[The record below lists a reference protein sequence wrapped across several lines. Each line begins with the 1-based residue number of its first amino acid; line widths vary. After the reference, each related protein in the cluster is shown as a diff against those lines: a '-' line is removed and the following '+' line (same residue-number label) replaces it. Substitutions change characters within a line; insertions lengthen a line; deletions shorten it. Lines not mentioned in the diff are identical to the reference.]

1 MPRGVGAALLAVRR
15 ALFTVIPIREYPGD
29 RRSGRD
35 DRLGRVAC
43 RRAGPRPGAAPNAA
57 DLADGAYD
65 IAAQASAAWEAAVC
79 WDDEHARESL
89 AQVRAV

>member
-1 MPRGVGAALLAVRR
+1 MTA
-15 ALFTVIPIREYPGD
+15 D
-29 RRSGRD
+29 
-35 DRLGRVAC
+35 RVAMIDWDESHVDV
-43 RRAGPRPGAAPNAA
+43 PDLDLVLPHNAA